1 MGKTD
6 HLESAK
12 GHATEPINTKV
23 TIPFKASEGLSSEPP
38 EARFVRLA
46 VWNHPTFPH
55 CSLTFITSV
64 LLLVTHIYSGVGDVK
79 HSRNVVA
86 GNSNQ
91 CVAPPADE
99 TTVATIIEIRFSR
112 ARAEEAL
119 RQVESNSVE
128 MAMDWLCTHTEDP
141 VQEDGEL
148 AQALALSLGSSTDI
162 LICVNPY
169 FSDYFCDFSKNFC
182 DFRCSPKMTKQT
194 QQQNHEHIID
204 KGCSPMMTYTI
215 ATTSAKPPTPPL
227 LLTYTPNGSE
237 EWIRKVETEFI
248 PVIGKAFSTIEEG
261 IKFYQIYAI
270 ACGFDARLCTTKRFR
285 DKTRAPE
292 LTQTIQKLKRFG
304 CRAFI
309 KFKYE
314 EGMYV
319 VEQFHEGHNHQLI
332 LAKNREF
339 QKLSRNLTLFHI
351 QTIINH
357 SKVNIGPSASFR
369 ICKEIANGYENIGAS
384 LMDFK
389 NFQRDVKCFIGL
401 KDAEMFVNNFEKLLQ
416 TRNGFYFAYEL
427 DKGIN
432 LCRVFWADAESKRA
446 YHAFGDCVSFDPT
459 YGTNKYCMVFTP
471 FTGVDNHKKSIT
483 FGCALLSN
491 EDEESFKWTFVWDSD
506 LEPAEFEYKWCQ
518 VVGDHG
524 LRENSWLTYMFDI
537 REKWIPA
544 YFRDLLMG
552 NIMRTTQ
559 RSESEN
565 SFFKKFQNQFG
576 TLVEFWMR
584 YETTMDQQ
592 RHTFKRLEMESENSV
607 PQPITLSPIERHA
620 ISLYTHEV
628 FLEFQEEMKSSM
640 CTCGMVG
647 YTKTS
652 EYEVTDIE
660 DASRKKTFQVRHIVG
675 CDEFECN
682 CKLFERRGI
691 ICRHIFWVLSN
702 KHFRNIPDKYIM
714 PRWTKDAMRKPI
726 YDIDG
731 KLLDD
736 YDVADLKKL
745 EMSKVWS

>member
-1 MGKTD
+1 
-6 HLESAK
+6 
-12 GHATEPINTKV
+12 
-23 TIPFKASEGLSSEPP
+23 
-38 EARFVRLA
+38 
-46 VWNHPTFPH
+46 
-55 CSLTFITSV
+55 
-64 LLLVTHIYSGVGDVK
+64 
-79 HSRNVVA
+79 
-86 GNSNQ
+86 
-91 CVAPPADE
+91 
-99 TTVATIIEIRFSR
+99 
-112 ARAEEAL
+112 
-119 RQVESNSVE
+119 
-128 MAMDWLCTHTEDP
+128 
-141 VQEDGEL
+141 
-148 AQALALSLGSSTDI
+148 
-162 LICVNPY
+162 
-169 FSDYFCDFSKNFC
+169 
-182 DFRCSPKMTKQT
+182 
-194 QQQNHEHIID
+194 
-204 KGCSPMMTYTI
+204 
-215 ATTSAKPPTPPL
+215 
-227 LLTYTPNGSE
+227 
-237 EWIRKVETEFI
+237 
-248 PVIGKAFSTIEEG
+248 
-261 IKFYQIYAI
+261 
-270 ACGFDARLCTTKRFR
+270 
-285 DKTRAPE
+285 
-292 LTQTIQKLKRFG
+292 
-304 CRAFI
+304 
-309 KFKYE
+309 
-314 EGMYV
+314 
-319 VEQFHEGHNHQLI
+319 
-332 LAKNREF
+332 
-339 QKLSRNLTLFHI
+339 
-351 QTIINH
+351 
-357 SKVNIGPSASFR
+357 
-369 ICKEIANGYENIGAS
+369 
-384 LMDFK
+384 MDFK

-401 KDAEMFVNNFEKLLQ
+401 KDAKMFVNNFEKLLQ
-416 TRNGFYFAYEL
+416 TGNGFYFAYEL
-427 DKGIN
+427 DEGRN

-446 YHAFGDCVSFDPT
+446 YHAFGDCMSFDPT

-491 EDEESFKWTFVWDSD
+491 EDEESFKWTFGKFLEAMGKKEPQFIITDQDPEIKNAVPAVFKTARHRFCMWHIMCKVADKVGTAIGKETDFLSKLNEIVWDSD

-544 YFRDLLMG
+544 YFRDLPMG
-552 NIMRTTQ
+552 NILRTTQ

-675 CDEFECN
+675 CDEVECN
-682 CKLFERRGI
+682 CKLFERRWI
-691 ICRHIFWVLSN
+691 ICRHIIWVLSN
-702 KHFRNIPDKYIM
+702 KHFRNILDKYIM

-736 YDVADLKKL
+736 YDVTDLKKL
-745 EMSKVWS
+745 EMSKIWSEIYATSRRHCKKRSR